1 MFPELVTRPDLQLFL
16 PPIGGTTIY
25 LFGDTAKL
33 GRPETKIAC
42 RIHDECNGSDVFGS
56 DICTCRPYL
65 AHGIEVSIETA
76 QRGGVGVISY
86 NRKEG
91 RALGEV
97 TKFLVYNARKRQEG
111 GDRAEAYFQR
121 TECVA
126 GVQDMRFQELMPDV
140 LHWLGITRIDRLVSM
155 SNMKYAPIV
164 GSGIEVVERV
174 PIPDELIPADA
185 QVEMDA
191 KKAAGYFTDQ
201 VPGVDELKKAK
212 GRELEA

>member
-1 MFPELVTRPDLQLFL
+1 VFL
-16 PPIGGTTIY
+16 PPIGGASVY
-25 LFGDTAKL
+25 LFGDPALL
-33 GRPETKIAC
+33 GRPETRIAC
-42 RIHDECNGSDVFGS
+42 RVHDECNGSDVFGS

-65 AHGIEVSIETA
+65 AHGVEVCIAMA
-76 QRGGVGVISY
+76 QRGGVGVMVY

-126 GVQDMRFQELMPDV
+126 GVSDMRSQELMPDV
-140 LHWLGITRIDRLVSM
+140 LHWLGVSRIDELVSM
-155 SNMKYAPIV
+155 SNMKFGPIV
-164 GSGIEVVERV
+164 DSGIEVVERV
-174 PIPDELIPADA
+174 PIPDALIPADA

-191 KKAAGYFTDQ
+191 KKAAGYFTGR
-201 VPGVDELKKAK
+201 VPDTEELARAK
-212 GRELEA
+212 GRDLLG